1 MKYKRKFKIRNIII
15 ICSFLVI
22 SFLSLSLITYK
33 FSNKNEDK
41 GLVNATN
48 PTNASAKR
56 NKKIDKFVKDN
67 TSSEKVVKT
76 IDFNKT
82 VTSILIDS
90 KGVYESYA
98 FDYATG
104 DKVGLDKLIKPDMM
118 NNFNNKI
125 KELLYLKYPAFI
137 ADVLVKNDKK
147 TVYYFKENE
156 LIIYYYEYEILPVV
170 TEKLFLKVNYNEINK
185 FLEFTVNLDKEY
197 KNEDGSLY
205 DPTKKVISITFD
217 DGPSLHTAELVD
229 VLNKNKAKATFFFV
243 GKNLKNYSNAVLSV
257 FNSGHEI
264 GYHSYAHQSF
274 LRQDI
279 NGILSDLNTSNEIL
293 KSITG
298 TTFKLT
304 RPPYGSINEAV
315 KNAMDT
321 PFILWDV
328 DTNDWRYKDVPYLV
342 KHVDEYGKD
351 GDIVLFHDLYQTSL
365 DAIKELLPILYAKG
379 YQVVS
384 VSKLAEIKG
393 KTLDSHMVYRSLNY

>member
-1 MKYKRKFKIRNIII
+1 MKYKKNFKFKNVII

-147 TVYYFKENE
+147 TVYYF
-156 LIIYYYEYEILPVV
+156 
-170 TEKLFLKVNYNEINK
+170 
-185 FLEFTVNLDKEY
+185 
-197 KNEDGSLY
+197 
-205 DPTKKVISITFD
+205 
-217 DGPSLHTAELVD
+217 
-229 VLNKNKAKATFFFV
+229 
-243 GKNLKNYSNAVLSV
+243 
-257 FNSGHEI
+257 
-264 GYHSYAHQSF
+264 
-274 LRQDI
+274 
-279 NGILSDLNTSNEIL
+279 
-293 KSITG
+293 
-298 TTFKLT
+298 
-304 RPPYGSINEAV
+304 
-315 KNAMDT
+315 
-321 PFILWDV
+321 
-328 DTNDWRYKDVPYLV
+328 
-342 KHVDEYGKD
+342 
-351 GDIVLFHDLYQTSL
+351 
-365 DAIKELLPILYAKG
+365 
-379 YQVVS
+379 
-384 VSKLAEIKG
+384 
-393 KTLDSHMVYRSLNY
+393 